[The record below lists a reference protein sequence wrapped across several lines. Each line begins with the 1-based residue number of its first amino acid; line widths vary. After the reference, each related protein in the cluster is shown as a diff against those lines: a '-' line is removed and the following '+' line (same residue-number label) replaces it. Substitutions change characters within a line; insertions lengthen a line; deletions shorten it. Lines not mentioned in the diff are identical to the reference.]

1 MNRILLLIPAVSII
15 ITLNSSAV
23 FSQNKP
29 VSKEPRNNWSM
40 GLSYSERGFGPS
52 FSYYFPSG
60 KSTDFFLNFSVSGV
74 TDSREFERT
83 DYYGNTIPVENKINR
98 VYMSTLSFGLRKE
111 LFKDDIEGEFLPIF
125 NIGVSPS
132 MIFMN
137 PYNQNFFSAIG
148 STTTSFGIGG
158 FTGLGVSFRQ
168 SKDMSINFNL
178 SYYYIK
184 VVGNEVESIKDNPID
199 NIGGVQLGFAINFM
213 R

>member
-1 MNRILLLIPAVSII
+1 MNRISLLIPAISLI
-15 ITLNSSAV
+15 ITINSSV
-23 FSQNKP
+23 SVSQSKP
-29 VSKEPRNNWSM
+29 VIKEPRNNWSM

-52 FSYYFPSG
+52 FSYYIPSG
-60 KSTDFFLNFSVSGV
+60 KSTDLFLNLSVSGV

-83 DYYGNTIPVENKINR
+83 DFYGNAIPVQNKINR
-98 VYMSTLSFGLRKE
+98 VYMSTLSFGMRKE

-125 NIGVSPS
+125 NIGISPS
-132 MIFMN
+132 IIFMN
-137 PYNQNFFSAIG
+137 PYDQNFFSALG
-148 STTTSFGIGG
+148 RTTTSFGLGG

-168 SKDMSINFNL
+168 SRDMSINFNL

>member
-1 MNRILLLIPAVSII
+1 
-15 ITLNSSAV
+15 
-23 FSQNKP
+23 
-29 VSKEPRNNWSM
+29 
-40 GLSYSERGFGPS
+40 
-52 FSYYFPSG
+52 
-60 KSTDFFLNFSVSGV
+60 
-74 TDSREFERT
+74 
-83 DYYGNTIPVENKINR
+83 
-98 VYMSTLSFGLRKE
+98 MSTLSFGMRKE

-125 NIGVSPS
+125 NIGISPS

-137 PYNQNFFSAIG
+137 PYDQNFFSALG
-148 STTTSFGIGG
+148 RTTTSFGIGG

-168 SKDMSINFNL
+168 SRDMSINFNL